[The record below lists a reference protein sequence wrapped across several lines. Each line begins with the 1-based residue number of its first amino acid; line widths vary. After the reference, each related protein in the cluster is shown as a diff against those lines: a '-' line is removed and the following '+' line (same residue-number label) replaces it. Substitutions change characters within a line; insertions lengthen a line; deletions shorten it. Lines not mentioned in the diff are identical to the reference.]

1 MDKDTAR
8 AIADINKRILAIQKA
23 MPMELDSEKVLRN
36 RADVDTEQTITDLDI
51 ADIISEQTITDLDL
65 RILELEV

>member
-1 MDKDTAR
+1 MDKDTAT
-8 AIADINKRILAIQKA
+8 AIADINKRILAIQKI

-51 ADIISEQTITDLDL
+51 ANIVSEQTITDLDIRL
-65 RILELEV
+65 S